1 MPPAQRKLASPLV
14 EVPAAPVTLTW
25 EEQVPNDGAVLTTNP
40 GGLTPRCASCRSDH
54 CERLHVSKSPL
65 KRSVPVEDVVVVV
78 GVVVCV
84 VVVVGV
90 VVVVVVVD
98 GVVVELDVVV
108 VLAVVLVAA
117 VVVVVAVEVV
127 VLVAGAG
134 AGAAIAGV
142 GADVAMLVPFLLL
155 AVTATR
161 MVKPA
166 SVARSRSVCAVAPL
180 TVLHES
186 PALEQCSHWNVYV
199 LGGPFQLP
207 GFAVSVIPTSGWPLM
222 LGTPPLTGAVCPGA
236 DIVPFPALALEVNT
250 SSTNRRTAQ
259 WRRCIPALSAAPSRP
274 LTSRSRFHS
283 FLTFFPSN
291 QGCEGRRT
299 CVLSLTAPKAEP
311 VGTKPATG

>member
-25 EEQVPNDGAVLTTNP
+25 EEQVPKDGAVLITNP

-65 KRSVPVEDVVVVV
+65 KSSVPVEAVVVGVVVV
-78 GVVVCV
+78 VVVCV

-90 VVVVVVVD
+90 AVVVVVVD
-98 GVVVELDVVV
+98 GVVVEVDVVV
-108 VLAVVLVAA
+108 DGEVVVLVAVVLVAA
-117 VVVVVAVEVV
+117 VVVVVAAEVV

-166 SVARSRSVCAVAPL
+166 SAARSKSFCAVAPL
-180 TVLHES
+180 TVLHAS

-222 LGTPPLTGAVCPGA
+222 LGTPPLTGAVWPGA
-236 DIVPFPALALEVNT
+236 DIVPFPALALDVNT

-274 LTSRSRFHS
+274 LMRLSRFHS

-291 QGCEGRRT
+291 
-299 CVLSLTAPKAEP
+299 
-311 VGTKPATG
+311 

>member
-1 MPPAQRKLASPLV
+1 LPPAQRKLASPLV

-25 EEQVPNDGAVLTTNP
+25 EEQVPKDGAVLTTNP

-54 CERLHVSKSPL
+54 WERSHVSKSPR
-65 KRSVPVEDVVVVV
+65 KSSVPVEDVV
-78 GVVVCV
+78 VVVCV

-98 GVVVELDVVV
+98 GVVVDVDVVVDGEVVV

-161 MVKPA
+161 MVKPT
-166 SVARSRSVCAVAPL
+166 SVERSRSVCAVAPL
-180 TVLHES
+180 TVLHAS

-207 GFAVSVIPTSGWPLM
+207 GFALSVIPTSGWPLM
-222 LGTPPLTGAVCPGA
+222 LGTPPLTGAV
-236 DIVPFPALALEVNT
+236 
-250 SSTNRRTAQ
+250 
-259 WRRCIPALSAAPSRP
+259 
-274 LTSRSRFHS
+274 
-283 FLTFFPSN
+283 
-291 QGCEGRRT
+291 
-299 CVLSLTAPKAEP
+299 
-311 VGTKPATG
+311 